1 MPAESEGTLV
11 RKSKVVAILTILTQ
25 VFMWNRWVFIE
36 LVSLEINIVIQRKG
50 VTVKMT
56 RKKGNLIYIKSHTI

>member
-1 MPAESEGTLV
+1 MPAECEGTSV

-25 VFMWNRWVFIE
+25 DFMWNRQVSTE
-36 LVSLEINIVIQRKG
+36 LVSLEINIVIQQKG

-56 RKKGNLIYIKSHTI
+56 RKKGNLIYIKGQTI